1 MCCGAK
7 CGQKT
12 SVGGQKP
19 SVSVQE
25 PSVLWTRDRAAHLL
39 AHALNPSF
47 TAFFAIVALSISAA
61 ERWSLC
67 ALWLGVGGVFTI
79 LLPSSYFLWL
89 MRRGNISELYIPERT
104 QRTGPFLSL
113 ILFYTLGALLLR
125 WIGASS
131 PAIAALIVHA
141 VNVALM
147 TGVTCFY
154 KMSFHV
160 MSAATSGGI
169 LLYFFGTPAL
179 LTLVLI
185 AAISW
190 SRVHTRAHSLSQVL
204 GGGLMGFFSALL
216 QLTAFL

>member
-1 MCCGAK
+1 MYCGAE
-7 CGQKT
+7 CGPT
-12 SVGGQKP
+12 PSVSGPKP
-19 SVSVQE
+19 SVI
-25 PSVLWTRDRAAHLL
+25 WTRDRAARFL

-47 TAFFAIVALSISAA
+47 TAFFAIFLLSVSAA

-67 ALWLGVGGVFTI
+67 ALWLVLSGIFTI
-79 LLPSSYFLWL
+79 LLPLSYFLWL
-89 MRRGNISELYIPERT
+89 VRRGSISELYIPKRI

-125 WIGASS
+125 WIGAPSS
-131 PAIAALIVHA
+131 VIAALTVHT
-141 VNVALM
+141 VNIALI

-154 KMSFHV
+154 KISFHV

-190 SRVHTRAHSLSQVL
+190 SRVHTRAHSLSQIF
-204 GGGLMGFFSALL
+204 GGGLVGLLSALL
-216 QLTAFL
+216 QLETFL

>member
-1 MCCGAK
+1 MGRK
-7 CGQKT
+7 PSFSGQKLSMSGQRT
-12 SVGGQKP
+12 SVI
-19 SVSVQE
+19 
-25 PSVLWTRDRAAHLL
+25 WTRDKVARFL

-47 TAFFAIVALSISAA
+47 TTFFAIVALSISAA
-61 ERWSLC
+61 ERWILC
-67 ALWLGVGGVFTI
+67 ALWLAIGGAFTI
-79 LLPSSYFLWL
+79 LLPFSYFLWL
-89 MRRGNISELYIPERT
+89 MRRGKISELYIPART

-125 WIGASS
+125 WIGAPS
-131 PAIAALIVHA
+131 PAIAALVVHT

-147 TGVTCFY
+147 TGVTCFC

-169 LLYFFGTPAL
+169 LLYFFGTPGL

>member
-1 MCCGAK
+1 LCCGAELRTK
-7 CGQKT
+7 
-12 SVGGQKP
+12 
-19 SVSVQE
+19 
-25 PSVLWTRDRAAHLL
+25 DRAARFL

-47 TAFFAIVALSISAA
+47 TTFFAVFLLSLLAA

-67 ALWLGVGGVFTI
+67 VWWLVLGGIFTI

-89 MRRGNISELYIPERT
+89 MRRGNISELYIPDRT

-125 WIGASS
+125 WIGAPSS
-131 PAIAALIVHA
+131 VIAALIVHT
-141 VNVALM
+141 VNIALI

-216 QLTAFL
+216 QLTTFL